1 MAHKKYLES
10 SGKLRASR
18 KYRLAQQMQEL
29 IEEKI
34 RTHIRKKMIMDDELG
49 SMIDKIYDRRLN
61 PYRLAERIAR
71 EVIRPH
77 SK

>member
-1 MAHKKYLES
+1 
-10 SGKLRASR
+10 
-18 KYRLAQQMQEL
+18 
-29 IEEKI
+29 
-34 RTHIRKKMIMDDELG
+34 MDDELG